1 MEKLIRWAE
10 IFGRSKSLL
19 TKLAVIPAK
28 LIISWLQSAII
39 ITVLIFLFAIV
50 ILLASTSLTY
60 AYKSPEFTSSEII
73 RLWLNIFFR
82 EGSLDLFLVLFAIS
96 IAIGIL
102 SAFLE
107 RALYHLKMAKRGKA
121 LSSLKNLFQ
130 EVIRYNNLVRGASV
144 KLRLSAI
151 KNELDEADIK
161 KLEQVFSSMQDELVK
176 ALKIERLLR

>member
-1 MEKLIRWAE
+1 M
-10 IFGRSKSLL
+10 LL
-19 TKLAVIPAK
+19 
-28 LIISWLQSAII
+28 
-39 ITVLIFLFAIV
+39 
-50 ILLASTSLTY
+50 
-60 AYKSPEFTSSEII
+60 
-73 RLWLNIFFR
+73 
-82 EGSLDLFLVLFAIS
+82 AIS
-96 IAIGIL
+96 IAIGIP

-176 ALKIERLLR
+176 ALKIERLLRENKAVINFNSELFEKDQSSFQSLVVN